1 MIRTYG
7 NAGKF
12 SPCPTHYSQNYRRP
26 PRFVR
31 STASGCRQLRRSH
44 FHIPHS
50 FQFLI
55 GQFQTSIHIFNIRPE
70 VDAES
75 TCIGIRSQIGFDI
88 INQSPAFTKR
98 NIQFAVHSRTAE
110 DIIQQI
116 ECGTFVVVCIISTA
130 TNHYMCLMCVFSY
143 R

>member
-1 MIRTYG
+1 MVMQESFRHAQRIILKIIGGHPDLSDQLLLLPPTEKKSFSHPAFVSVPYRSISNKYPYLQYPSRSKCRKHLYRYKKSDWIR
-7 NAGKF
+7 
-12 SPCPTHYSQNYRRP
+12 HYK
-26 PRFVR
+26 
-31 STASGCRQLRRSH
+31 
-44 FHIPHS
+44 
-50 FQFLI
+50 
-55 GQFQTSIHIFNIRPE
+55 
-70 VDAES
+70 
-75 TCIGIRSQIGFDI
+75 
-88 INQSPAFTKR
+88 QSPAFTKR

>member
-31 STASGCRQLRRSH
+31 STASWLPPTEKKSFSH
-44 FHIPHS
+44 
-50 FQFLI
+50 
-55 GQFQTSIHIFNIRPE
+55 
-70 VDAES
+70 
-75 TCIGIRSQIGFDI
+75 
-88 INQSPAFTKR
+88 PAFVSVPYRSISNKYPYLQYPSR
-98 NIQFAVHSRTAE
+98 SRCRKHLYRYKKSDWIRHYKPIPCVHEEKHSVCCSRTAE

>member
-26 PRFVR
+26 PQFVR
-31 STASGCRQLRRSH
+31 STASCCPQREEVIFTSL
-44 FHIPHS
+44 HS

-70 VDAES
+70 VNAES

-116 ECGTFVVVCIISTA
+116 ECGTFVTYALYPRLPIITCA
-130 TNHYMCLMCVFSY
+130 
-143 R
+143 